1 MNSELLP
8 EEIGPS
14 VIEYRKASSILT
26 EGKGFLAGYDYSLN
40 PYSGCTFGCVYC
52 YAAFFSRSKPKMDNW
67 GKWLEVK
74 ENALELLKK
83 KRKKLLTGKSIYL
96 SSVTDPYQPIERK
109 LGLTRS
115 ILEELLSHQPKL
127 VIQTRSPLIVRD
139 IDLLLQFEDVQVN
152 MTVTTDD
159 ERVRKVFEPYC
170 PSNLKRLEAI
180 TTIQKAGIP
189 SCITITPMLP
199 VKDAHEFAKQLIETG
214 VQRFIIQP
222 FHADKGKYV
231 AGTKKEATDLLK
243 LLEWDDSKYF
253 STLEVLNNTLPQT
266 GVGKDGFNP
275 EYFTGS
281 R

>member
-1 MNSELLP
+1 MKQELLP
-8 EEIGPS
+8 QELGLS
-14 VIEYRKASSILT
+14 SIEYKKASSILT

-74 ENALELLKK
+74 ENALALLIK

-109 LGLTRS
+109 LELTRS
-115 ILEELLSHQPKL
+115 LLQELLFHQPKL

-170 PSNLKRLEAI
+170 PSNQKRLEAI
-180 TTIQKAGIP
+180 AQLQKAGIP

-199 VKDAHEFAKQLIETG
+199 VKDANQFATQLKATG
-214 VQRFIIQP
+214 VKRFIIQP
-222 FHADKGKYV
+222 FHSEKGKFV
-231 AGTKKEATDLLK
+231 AGTKKEATDLLQE
-243 LLEWDDSKYF
+243 LNWDDKKYF
-253 STLEVLNNTLPQT
+253 STLEVLHNVLPQT

-275 EYFTGS
+275 EYFS
-281 R
+281 